1 MKSQIKFK
9 YMISMLLI
17 VVATISLSGC
27 QFLESFVEGFEE
39 SYSHG
44 ESNVDA
50 NKTSTD
56 NGGEF
61 DKITSPRDTEPVES
75 EGNPELE
82 AIKVDRN
89 GRYSSKM
96 EVAAYIYQYGELPT
110 NYLTKD
116 EAMDLGWVAS
126 KGNLWKVTD
135 QMSIGGNKFGNY
147 EGLLP
152 TQPGRQYYECDI
164 DYQGGSRNA
173 KRIVYSNDG
182 LIFYTDDHYESFQ
195 QLN

>member
-1 MKSQIKFK
+1 MKNKIKFK
-9 YMISMLLI
+9 HLISMLMI

-27 QFLESFVEGFEE
+27 QFVEAFVEGFEE
-39 SYSHG
+39 SYSQG
-44 ESNVDA
+44 ENKPDSSIAPTTTQSN
-50 NKTSTD
+50 
-56 NGGEF
+56 EL
-61 DKITSPRDTEPVES
+61 EE
-75 EGNPELE
+75 NPELG
-82 AIKVDRN
+82 AIKVEQN

-96 EVAAYIYQYGELPT
+96 EVAAYIYQYGELAA

-152 TQPGRQYYECDI
+152 TRTDRQYYECDI